1 MENVFCLNI
10 LLLLVLLSF
19 ISTFKQ
25 GPSFAVAITSLQSEL
40 GSPYG
45 PAGGNVR
52 APRLWTRPKI
62 PPPAPPVTRPKR
74 RRPPLRPI
82 FAPPAPP
89 IRLPPTNMK
98 RPLVANKGFV
108 RPLHPPPS
116 PPAAMLAIP
125 TVSRK

>member
-25 GPSFAVAITSLQSEL
+25 GPSFAVAITSLQS
-40 GSPYG
+40 
-45 PAGGNVR
+45 